1 MGNQQAHRAVNEQV
15 VRSGRGARRS
25 RAAGCSDGRPVAV
38 EVAAMADAVRSKN
51 WQVVAWREERSFRQV
66 FLITNLNNVM

>member
-1 MGNQQAHRAVNEQV
+1 MGNQQAHRAVDEQV

-38 EVAAMADAVRSKN
+38 EVAAMAVRVAVRTDRL
-51 WQVVAWREERSFRQV
+51 VAWREE
-66 FLITNLNNVM
+66 